1 MIFHSRTKEKP
12 KIKKCEFHFF
22 TNRPFECV
30 PDFLIIGRTNSVQDK
45 FMPQN
50 ISPKTCRQLLRM
62 QQDEMDSYEIYRR
75 IARRLDDANRNL
87 MEKIA
92 EDELEHAIIWSN
104 YTGFVPKGRMW
115 KVHLMVFLSRI
126 LGFTFI
132 TRYLERGEHRAII
145 DYLSLESEFPEA
157 AIMRRDEESH
167 EMLLIEA
174 LDEKRL
180 RYVGSMV
187 LGLNDVLVELTGTLV
202 GFTFALRDTW
212 LVALSGLIAG
222 LAAAFSMASSAYLS
236 AKADGNKD
244 SRTCALY
251 TGVMYLIVVALL
263 VLPFMLVSRESSL
276 TALGVMLFIVVGI
289 IAAFNYYLAI
299 AKNQPFKRRFLE
311 MFVIC
316 LAITLLSFGIG
327 TLGKFLISG

>member
-1 MIFHSRTKEKP
+1 MAK
-12 KIKKCEFHFF
+12 
-22 TNRPFECV
+22 
-30 PDFLIIGRTNSVQDK
+30 
-45 FMPQN
+45 N
-50 ISPKTCRQLLRM
+50 ISPKTARRLLKM

-75 IARRLDDANRNL
+75 VARRLDGTNRDL

-92 EDELEHAIIWSN
+92 EDELEHAFIWSK
-104 YTGFVPKGRMW
+104 YTGIVLKGRMW

-132 TRYLERGEHRAII
+132 TRYLERGEHHAIVR
-145 DYLSLESEFPEA
+145 YLSLESEIPEA
-157 AIMRRDEESH
+157 VTVRLDEESH
-167 EMLLIEA
+167 ELMLIGA

-187 LGLNDVLVELTGTLV
+187 LGLNDALVELTGTLV
-202 GFTFALRDTW
+202 GFTFALRDAW

-236 AKADGNKD
+236 ARADGNKD
-244 SRTCALY
+244 SRACALY

-263 VLPFMLVSRESSL
+263 VLPYMLVPRESSL
-276 TALGVMLFIVVGI
+276 TALGIMLLIVVAI
-289 IAAFNYYLAI
+289 ITVFNYYLAV

-311 MFVIC
+311 MFVVC
-316 LAITLLSFGIG
+316 LVITLLSFGFG